1 MSCFTL
7 LKYNRAKIGLKFFD
21 TYLVLIMRN
30 KILHSVLLRADL
42 TFSLNIYLGKISGKK
57 SESFLG
63 CKIELTN
70 LIFKDQMARNC
81 LEDAFLMV
89 FSL

>member
-1 MSCFTL
+1 MSEE
-7 LKYNRAKIGLKFFD
+7 IGIFKF
-21 TYLVLIMRN
+21 N
-30 KILHSVLLRADL
+30 SDL
-42 TFSLNIYLGKISGKK
+42 FSLNIYLGKLSGKK

-70 LIFKDQMARNC
+70 LIFKDQIARNC